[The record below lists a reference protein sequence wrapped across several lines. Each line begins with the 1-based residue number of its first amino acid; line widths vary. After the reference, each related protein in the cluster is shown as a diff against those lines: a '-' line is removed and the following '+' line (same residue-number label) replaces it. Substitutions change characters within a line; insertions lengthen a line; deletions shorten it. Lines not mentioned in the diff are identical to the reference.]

1 MHKVVEQI
9 YKNLFVFISLSGTIF
24 STSYYVST
32 EGNDSYAGTRDN
44 PFKSIPVAI
53 GKAVAG
59 DTISITSGTYS
70 FSTPVKIGKNG
81 TSEKRIHLIGSK
93 DSRPVLNFSSMSL
106 AGGNQGIILNGD
118 YWHIKG
124 LIIKGAGD
132 NGLLIQGGS
141 NNTIEF
147 CDFLDNRDS
156 GCQLKGGASNNRI
169 INCDSY
175 NNRDPDEGDADGFA
189 PKMDVGSGNRFI
201 GCRAWNNSDDGW
213 DGYLRGTDDVST
225 TLENCWCFHNGFRK
239 DGSASTGNGNGFKMG
254 GSDDKKLKHNFTLI
268 RCLAFSN
275 RVKGYDQNN
284 NRGAMSLYNCTGFSN
299 GINYSIDGS
308 SSTLTV
314 KNCISSGTGSNTLK
328 GGTQSSNNMNVASSQ
343 FVSVDPESASSPRK
357 KNGSLP
363 DITFMHLV
371 NNSSLIDAGESIT
384 NVTFNGDK
392 PDLGCFEFEP
402 PTSILYAQKS
412 DHSSFLTDK
421 KTVTSIIL
429 RTGITE
435 IDTKRPLFS
444 LNGRR
449 YTSHRNVKANLS
461 AIVLSVNELDRLSK

>member
-201 GCRAWNNSDDGW
+201 GCRPGTIPMMDGMAIC
-213 DGYLRGTDDVST
+213 VAQMM
-225 TLENCWCFHNGFRK
+225 
-239 DGSASTGNGNGFKMG
+239 SAQHLKTAGVFTMDSARMEVQAPVMETG
-254 GSDDKKLKHNFTLI
+254 LKWEAVMI
-268 RCLAFSN
+268 RS
-275 RVKGYDQNN
+275 
-284 NRGAMSLYNCTGFSN
+284 
-299 GINYSIDGS
+299 
-308 SSTLTV
+308 
-314 KNCISSGTGSNTLK
+314 
-328 GGTQSSNNMNVASSQ
+328 
-343 FVSVDPESASSPRK
+343 
-357 KNGSLP
+357 
-363 DITFMHLV
+363 
-371 NNSSLIDAGESIT
+371 
-384 NVTFNGDK
+384 
-392 PDLGCFEFEP
+392 
-402 PTSILYAQKS
+402 
-412 DHSSFLTDK
+412 
-421 KTVTSIIL
+421 
-429 RTGITE
+429 
-435 IDTKRPLFS
+435 
-444 LNGRR
+444 
-449 YTSHRNVKANLS
+449 
-461 AIVLSVNELDRLSK
+461 

>member
-1 MHKVVEQI
+1 
-9 YKNLFVFISLSGTIF
+9 
-24 STSYYVST
+24 
-32 EGNDSYAGTRDN
+32 
-44 PFKSIPVAI
+44 
-53 GKAVAG
+53 
-59 DTISITSGTYS
+59 
-70 FSTPVKIGKNG
+70 
-81 TSEKRIHLIGSK
+81 
-93 DSRPVLNFSSMSL
+93 
-106 AGGNQGIILNGD
+106 
-118 YWHIKG
+118 
-124 LIIKGAGD
+124 
-132 NGLLIQGGS
+132 
-141 NNTIEF
+141 
-147 CDFLDNRDS
+147 
-156 GCQLKGGASNNRI
+156 
-169 INCDSY
+169 
-175 NNRDPDEGDADGFA
+175 
-189 PKMDVGSGNRFI
+189 
-201 GCRAWNNSDDGW
+201 
-213 DGYLRGTDDVST
+213 
-225 TLENCWCFHNGFRK
+225 
-239 DGSASTGNGNGFKMG
+239 MG

-435 IDTKRPLFS
+435 IDTKRQLFS